1 MEDLL
6 RSLKHRTTWTNARK
20 ILKSNGVSTGI
31 GWDATIEKFQQ
42 PGAVVDAGRLEEALI
57 EHILCGQKFTKL
69 YPISPETRQRLQDAI
84 NQVEIVRSP
93 AVDAYPYVMPD
104 EELLAATGDILPVRV
119 ETNGDG
125 IGLVLSSVFHVRRRV
140 EITFDE
146 FGASEQVQQEMR
158 ARFDEVVGIV
168 REPVQMMHVVWI
180 PHHRDFA
187 EIRVDSPKGVA
198 EADIHGIH
206 SMLRT
211 MVNKWGAGELDTPVN
226 LFPAVR
232 PFYEDPQE
240 GIVTQMTFQ
249 TTTGGIKD
257 EKMPRRRRDADQRT
271 EPYHVAG
278 KQAVEAIAIYRI
290 TVEWGL
296 SEDGLVYNPSIS
308 LAASGPSGRGPNG
321 SPTISG
327 VLIENCAR
335 AADYEYAV
343 ERLGLKANLDL

>member
-20 ILKSNGVSTGI
+20 ILISNGVATGS
-31 GWDATIEKFQQ
+31 GWDATLEKLQK
-42 PGAVVDAGRLEEALI
+42 PGAIVDAGRLEDALI
-57 EHILCGQKFTKL
+57 AHILCGEKFTKL
-69 YPISPETRQRLQDAI
+69 YPIDPETRQRFQTAI
-84 NQVEIVRSP
+84 SQVPIVPAP
-93 AVDAYPYVMPD
+93 AVDAYPFVMPED
-104 EELLAATGDILPVRV
+104 ALHGATGDILPVRV
-119 ETNGDG
+119 EANDDG

-140 EITFDE
+140 AITLDE
-146 FGASEQVQQEMR
+146 FGASEEVQQEMR

-168 REPVQMMHVVWI
+168 REPVQMMHVIWI

-206 SMLRT
+206 SVLRT
-211 MVNKWGAGELDTPVN
+211 MVNSWGAGELAAPVN

-232 PFYEDPQE
+232 PFYEDPRE

-278 KQAVEAIAIYRI
+278 KQAVDAIAIYRI
-290 TVEWGL
+290 TVEWAL
-296 SEDGLVYNPSIS
+296 SEDNLTYNPSIS
-308 LAASGPSGRGPNG
+308 LAASGPAGRGQNG
-321 SPTISG
+321 NPTITG
-327 VLIENCAR
+327 VLIENCVR

-343 ERLGLKANLDL
+343 ERLGLKANLNL